1 MGADFPPRFWL
12 LALHA
17 WPRGPKRAP
26 GAFASPSWRD
36 ETSNHEARPLSPFG
50 SAAHQICTAARRR
63 FIVLAISGEERGRPM
78 EGNHSAAQDP
88 ESRLAVLRTEHRD
101 LDSAIDALRTMT
113 ASDDIQ
119 LARLKKRKLRL
130 KEEIAQLEDMVI
142 PDIIA

>member
-50 SAAHQICTAARRR
+50 SAAHQICTTARRR
-63 FIVLAISGEERGRPM
+63 YNVHAVRGEERVM
-78 EGNHSAAQDP
+78 QLEENHAAAQDP
-88 ESRLAVLRTEHRD
+88 ESRLAVLRTHHHD
-101 LDSAIDALRTMT
+101 PYGTSAALRNTPV
-113 ASDDIQ
+113 SEQ
-119 LARLKKRKLRL
+119 LRLAKLKKRKLRL
-130 KEEIAQLEDMVI
+130 KA
-142 PDIIA
+142 